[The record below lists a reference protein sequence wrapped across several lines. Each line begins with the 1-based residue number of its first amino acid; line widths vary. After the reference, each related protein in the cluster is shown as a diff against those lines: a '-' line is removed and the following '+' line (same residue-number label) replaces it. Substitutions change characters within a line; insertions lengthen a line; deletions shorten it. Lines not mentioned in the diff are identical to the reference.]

1 MPNTILIPSAQN
13 LPDGFCPQTWQS
25 TVDAFAAAMR
35 VTLPTSASQIVVS
48 QTAPPP
54 AEQDR
59 IWFQVDGNNHV
70 IAIKSFDSST
80 NTWERAD
87 DIPYYFNDIGAV
99 NNLQISTGDS
109 INVINDIGGRLFIIK
124 ASAANTST
132 APTLTVDGCAATV
145 IKKNGSE
152 ALQAGNI
159 TAGMLCILIYD
170 GTQFQLLN
178 PKYVAVANSYT
189 VFHSESPSYSVPAQ
203 GASQEWSHGLTGVP
217 TYNDCYLVCQN
228 AINGG
233 GLSADLG
240 YSIGDRVHWSQAEC
254 GGSNQEYPAL
264 SLCADATKLKLV
276 SVASPYQFFYL
287 LNKSTGTLQLA
298 DPTKWT
304 IVFVASKFVAA

>member
-80 NTWERAD
+80 NTWERVD
-87 DIPYYFNDIGAV
+87 DIPYYFNDIGSV

-109 INVINDIGGRLFIIK
+109 INVINDIGGRLFVIK

-178 PKYVAVANSYT
+178 PKFVFPSNTFLANY
-189 VFHSESPSYSVPAQ
+189 SESSLYPCPAK
-203 GASQEWSHGLTGVP
+203 GVAQEWSHGLGDYP
-217 TYNDCYLVCQN
+217 SFFDCYLVC
-228 AINGG
+228 AV
-233 GLSADLG
+233 ADIG
-240 YSIGDRVHWSQAEC
+240 YSPGDRINSSPAHVFAGTFEQPCWSLTATTTQLRFIGDGTTDYFQIPRKDTGLIAI
-254 GGSNQEYPAL
+254 
-264 SLCADATKLKLV
+264 AD
-276 SVASPYQFFYL
+276 Y
-287 LNKSTGTLQLA
+287 
-298 DPTKWT
+298 TKWN
-304 IVFVASKFVAA
+304 IKFVASKFVAT